1 MSAAVARRRR
11 FVDEN
16 ERASVPSMT
25 TPSDRIAQ
33 VLQGSQIQLLADW
46 VKALRSPAMSRA
58 SSAIGD
64 PELQAQ
70 CQEFIAL
77 FGEGIA
83 SGDREDLDAAGWKP
97 VMELLAG
104 VSRSRER
111 QGFSPSETAMFVFSF
126 KEPLLVHLRRAF
138 EGGDQAELF
147 AEIWSLSRLLDRLGS
162 DPGVVE
168 ILKSDA
174 QQKMFEVSLPETP
187 ARMPASHARMLTSAQ
202 IGLVL
207 LSLGGGFLYLRQYF
221 ENRNDVE
228 FAVVLGTVAVAL
240 GIGALLSAAAA
251 YLATR
256 LWQNGTPERP

>member
-1 MSAAVARRRR
+1 MEGFMIGMVFLGIPTILGWIVKNHYAHQR
-11 FVDEN
+11 F
-16 ERASVPSMT
+16 MK
-25 TPSDRIAQ
+25 
-33 VLQGSQIQLLADW
+33 VLQL
-46 VKALRSPAMSRA
+46 KAEMNA
-58 SSAIGD
+58 
-64 PELQAQ
+64 
-70 CQEFIAL
+70 
-77 FGEGIA
+77 
-83 SGDREDLDAAGWKP
+83 
-97 VMELLAG
+97 
-104 VSRSRER
+104 
-111 QGFSPSETAMFVFSF
+111 
-126 KEPLLVHLRRAF
+126 
-138 EGGDQAELF
+138 
-147 AEIWSLSRLLDRLGS
+147 RLLDRLGS